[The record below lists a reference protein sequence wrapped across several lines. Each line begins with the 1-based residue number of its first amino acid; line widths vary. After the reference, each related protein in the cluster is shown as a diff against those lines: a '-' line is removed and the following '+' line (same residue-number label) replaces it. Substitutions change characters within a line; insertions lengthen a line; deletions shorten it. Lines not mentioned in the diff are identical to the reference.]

1 MSRWIPESSDI
12 IADANA
18 RANICV
24 AQLQMLYLARHAVKC
39 PKDRHACT
47 TFLVE
52 PLKERIEEQSRRLLP
67 YENSN

>member
-1 MSRWIPESSDI
+1 MSRWIPEPRDI
-12 IADANA
+12 IEDATG

-24 AQLQMLYLARHAVKC
+24 AYLQMLYLARHAVKC

-52 PLKERIEEQSRRLLP
+52 PLKEQVEEQKRRLLP
-67 YENSN
+67 YENL

>member
-1 MSRWIPESSDI
+1 MSRWIPEPSDI

-24 AQLQMLYLARHAVKC
+24 AYSQMLYLAKHAVKC
-39 PKDRHACT
+39 PQDRPACT

-52 PLKERIEEQSRRLLP
+52 PLKERVEEQSRRLLP
-67 YENSN
+67 YG